1 MTHNFFGRCVLP
13 TKLGPALLFCVS
25 SLAAHAAPLDQLEG
39 DMALVFEHAQSA
51 WAESLIS
58 QGHNM
63 LPLDEQIFTDLSPI
77 LDSPQSIKLP
87 PDQLLTD

>member
-1 MTHNFFGRCVLP
+1 MTHNSFGRCVMP
-13 TKLGPALLFCVS
+13 TKLGPAILFCVA
-25 SLAAHAAPLDQLEG
+25 SLAAQATPLDQLEG

-58 QGHNM
+58 QGRDT

-87 PDQLLTD
+87 ADQLLTD